1 MGIVQ
6 CLFNLLYYVIGVRNT
21 KKPPQHCM
29 EGMGEGKLYF
39 LLLKLVKHKKA
50 PLGQSVSTSF
60 VTDGVCYNTHPEES
74 LSPKT
79 SR

>member
-1 MGIVQ
+1 
-6 CLFNLLYYVIGVRNT
+6 
-21 KKPPQHCM
+21 M

-39 LLLKLVKHKKA
+39 PLLKSVKHKKA

-60 VTDGVCYNTHPEES
+60 VTDGMCNNTHPEES
-74 LSPKT
+74 LSPKA